1 MGPNVKMEKCVVRNT
16 VILSDVVGYGGVVES
31 CILGPEINFE
41 NDLKRTLI
49 SPQGKLDF

>member
-1 MGPNVKMEKCVVRNT
+1 MEKCVVRNS
-16 VILSDVVGYGGVVES
+16 VILSDVEGYGGVVEN

-41 NDLKRTLI
+41 SDLKRTLI